1 MENTE
6 ERNISNETFER
17 KNRLN
22 FKTSKCKL
30 LVTNGS
36 KQIDLYI
43 DGERLEVVDDHVYL
57 GTIVS
62 SNGLRVNDMLD
73 RIKKSKS
80 VANEI
85 VQICKEPELL
95 QVSLWYVKMLM
106 SACLDSKVKYGC
118 ALWNLMNHNKAV
130 EEVNRMKPNVI
141 KRVMQLPS
149 STPSD
154 AVQYEFGINDLSLD
168 IMIEKVILAVET
180 LNRDEERV
188 AKKLL
193 KSFLEKNVDGFCTEV
208 MDVCKILNVVFYE
221 LLDEKDVRKKLK
233 QRVIEIQEQEMY
245 KRMVVSSKMD
255 GVLLNGFKY
264 DGKIMKYLLELNFVE
279 ARAIFMV
286 RYRMLPT
293 KANFPGRWSGT
304 SCNICGFDDTDEHIF
319 HCPGYQDILSDDI
332 YYSMFWEKEI
342 LDDPAKIKNAACVM
356 LGIIERLNEVQ
367 SMSPKRSE
375 LNKL

>member
-6 ERNISNETFER
+6 ERNISNEAFER

-141 KRVMQLPS
+141 KRV
-149 STPSD
+149 
-154 AVQYEFGINDLSLD
+154 I
-168 IMIEKVILAVET
+168 
-180 LNRDEERV
+180 
-188 AKKLL
+188 
-193 KSFLEKNVDGFCTEV
+193 
-208 MDVCKILNVVFYE
+208 
-221 LLDEKDVRKKLK
+221 
-233 QRVIEIQEQEMY
+233 
-245 KRMVVSSKMD
+245 
-255 GVLLNGFKY
+255 
-264 DGKIMKYLLELNFVE
+264 
-279 ARAIFMV
+279 
-286 RYRMLPT
+286 
-293 KANFPGRWSGT
+293 
-304 SCNICGFDDTDEHIF
+304 
-319 HCPGYQDILSDDI
+319 
-332 YYSMFWEKEI
+332 
-342 LDDPAKIKNAACVM
+342 
-356 LGIIERLNEVQ
+356 
-367 SMSPKRSE
+367 
-375 LNKL
+375 

>member
-1 MENTE
+1 M
-6 ERNISNETFER
+6 
-17 KNRLN
+17 
-22 FKTSKCKL
+22 
-30 LVTNGS
+30 
-36 KQIDLYI
+36 
-43 DGERLEVVDDHVYL
+43 
-57 GTIVS
+57 
-62 SNGLRVNDMLD
+62 
-73 RIKKSKS
+73 
-80 VANEI
+80 
-85 VQICKEPELL
+85 
-95 QVSLWYVKMLM
+95 
-106 SACLDSKVKYGC
+106 
-118 ALWNLMNHNKAV
+118 
-130 EEVNRMKPNVI
+130 
-141 KRVMQLPS
+141 
-149 STPSD
+149 
-154 AVQYEFGINDLSLD
+154 
-168 IMIEKVILAVET
+168 
-180 LNRDEERV
+180 
-188 AKKLL
+188 
-193 KSFLEKNVDGFCTEV
+193 DGFCTEV

-319 HCPGYQDILSDDI
+319 HCPGYQDILSDDT

-367 SMSPKRSE
+367 SMSPKRSD